1 MARPQPKSVLPDLTP
16 IHGSKLS
23 GLSDPMDLFGKE
35 QRRSIEKKLDE
46 QARARRKAEADA
58 STLRLG

>member
-1 MARPQPKSVLPDLTP
+1 MARPQPRSVLPDLTP

-23 GLSDPMDLFGKE
+23 GLRDAMDLFGKKERHSVE
-35 QRRSIEKKLDE
+35 QELEE
-46 QARARRKAEADA
+46 QARARRRAEADA